1 MPGALSKFH
10 RAGST
15 DHQLVTRP
23 LFALRVYSITARELS
38 ALNRGRCA
46 AARSTSSRLGLP
58 PFCHSSERKGVEDP
72 ADLAQDYLPALTTF
86 PLCAD
91 EATWAATKRAI
102 GTRKG
107 EQET

>member
-1 MPGALSKFH
+1 
-10 RAGST
+10 
-15 DHQLVTRP
+15 
-23 LFALRVYSITARELS
+23 
-38 ALNRGRCA
+38 LNRGRRA
-46 AARSTSSRLGLP
+46 AARSASSILGLP
-58 PFCHSSERKGVEDP
+58 PFCPSSERKDVKDP

-86 PLCAD
+86 SLCA